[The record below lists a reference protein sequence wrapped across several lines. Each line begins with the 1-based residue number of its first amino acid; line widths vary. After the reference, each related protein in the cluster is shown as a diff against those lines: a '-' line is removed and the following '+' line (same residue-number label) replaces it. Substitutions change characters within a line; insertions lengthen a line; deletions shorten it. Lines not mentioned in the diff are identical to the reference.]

1 MQEAHDSLD
10 AKLDTLTECI
20 ENLCKAQ
27 KNRCDPG
34 LHQLEDA
41 GWPHNGILVLLRQP
55 DQERQATGACH
66 YIRSMVRYHGEIA
79 VGRIDM
85 EGLISLMGYGYVG
98 DYSQFATTIPL
109 MDVLY
114 NPHDENIIT
123 YASEATFRD
132 DRDLIMPRKYGGNQ
146 PPIGAERKIPVSA
159 SGMASVIIGCPT
171 AHFAGQRSGPQTMS
185 RRYGP
190 ILESVALDSAY
201 VAETIQNQG
210 RDDRACCVPFF
221 CDSP

>member
-1 MQEAHDSLD
+1 M
-10 AKLDTLTECI
+10 
-20 ENLCKAQ
+20 
-27 KNRCDPG
+27 
-34 LHQLEDA
+34 LHQ
-41 GWPHNGILVLLRQP
+41 P
-55 DQERQATGACH
+55 DEKREATGACH
-66 YIRSMVRYHGEIA
+66 YIRSMVQYRSEIA

-85 EGLISLMGYGYVG
+85 EGLISLMGYSHVG
-98 DYSQFATTIPL
+98 ECSQSTTAIPL
-109 MDVLY
+109 MSVLY
-114 NPHDENIIT
+114 DPHDENIIP
-123 YASEATFRD
+123 YASEATLRD
-132 DRDLIMPRKYGGNQ
+132 DRDLIMPLRYRGNQ
-146 PPIGAERKIPVSA
+146 PPIGAERKIPVSP

-210 RDDRACCVPFF
+210 RDGCDSLDSEFRLSLRSHVLSYHHRARCVAFF